1 MRQPAAMLRK
11 NSAPSS
17 TSNRL
22 EPDLVQV
29 LREGYSLADLRQD
42 AVAALTVAIL
52 ALPLSMAIAIGCG
65 VSPEKGL
72 ITSVVAGALISALG
86 GSRFQVGGPA
96 AAFIVIIGAVIAA
109 HGYDGMLI
117 ATLIAGA
124 ILILAGL
131 MRLGS
136 FIRYIPG
143 PVVLG
148 FTSGIGLLIGLSQ
161 LKDFL
166 GLKGDIPLE
175 FFHKIVALWQA
186 MGTFNPAAFAVGATT
201 LAGIFVLRAWRPR
214 WPGLLFAVVVA
225 SLAVWAL
232 GLQVETIGTRFGGI
246 PSALPL
252 PKLPEMSWAKV
263 LAVLPSAFTMAFLIG
278 VESLMS
284 AVAADT
290 MAGTRHRSNMEIL
303 AQGAANVA
311 SALFGGLPATGVI
324 ARTGANI
331 TAGAKTPVAGVLHAL
346 FVLALMVLAAPLVAY
361 LALPSLAAVLLGV
374 AWRLLDLHELRFF
387 LTRAPWDD
395 RLILLVT
402 LFLTVLV
409 DLNVAI
415 AVGVVLASMLF
426 MHRMAELPGV
436 DPGGPSIFDDV
447 DVPGRQAIPPIVLP
461 RGVQVFQF
469 RGPLFFGAA
478 AAIDEALLS
487 VDQWP
492 RAIILRLREVPL
504 IDMTALSVLEDLAA
518 RCAKHDC
525 RIVVSGLQP
534 QPRVALHRAGFLRSN
549 RVILARDLSEALAK
563 AGAVVNRSKK
573 NAVIDPVGLV
583 ER

>member
-1 MRQPAAMLRK
+1 MHVPAATTRPVSK
-11 NSAPSS
+11 TASA
-17 TSNRL
+17 TTQL
-22 EPDLVQV
+22 EPELVQT
-29 LREGYSLADLRQD
+29 LRDGYSIRYLRHD

-72 ITSVVAGALISALG
+72 VTSVVAGAFISALG
-86 GSRFQVGGPA
+86 GTRFQVGGPA
-96 AAFIVIIGAVIAA
+96 AAFIVIIGAVIAT
-109 HGYDGMLI
+109 HGYDGMLL
-117 ATLIAGA
+117 ATLMAGM
-124 ILILAGL
+124 ILILAGV

-136 FIRYIPG
+136 FIKYIPG

-148 FTSGIGLLIGLSQ
+148 FTSGIGFLIALSQ

-166 GLKGDIPLE
+166 GLSGEIPQE
-175 FFHKIVALWQA
+175 FFHKIAALWQA
-186 MGTFNPAAFAVGATT
+186 MGSFNPAAFAVGTT
-201 LAGIFVLRAWRPR
+201 ALAGIFALRAWRPR
-214 WPGLLFAVVVA
+214 WPGLLIAVVAA
-225 SLAVWAL
+225 SLAVWVL
-232 GLQVETIGTRFGGI
+232 GLKVETIGSRFGGI
-246 PSALPL
+246 PSTMPW
-252 PKLPEMSWAKV
+252 PKLPEMSWTKI

-290 MAGTRHRSNMEIL
+290 MAGTRHRSNMEVL
-303 AQGAANVA
+303 AQGVANVA

-331 TAGAKTPVAGVLHAL
+331 TAGAKTPLAGVLHAV

-361 LALPSLAAVLLGV
+361 LALPCLAAVLLSV
-374 AWRLLDLHELRFF
+374 AWRLLDMHDLRLF

-402 LFLTVLV
+402 LLLTVLA

-436 DPGGPSIFDDV
+436 DLGPSAQFEDGDT
-447 DVPGRQAIPPIVLP
+447 RSQSALPIAEVP

-478 AAIDEALLS
+478 AAVNEALLG

-492 RAIILRLREVPL
+492 SAIVLRLREVPL

-518 RCAKHDC
+518 RCAQHQC
-525 RIVVSGLQP
+525 RIVISGLQP

-549 RVILARDLSEALAK
+549 RVILARDLSEALEKAK
-563 AGAVVNRSKK
+563 AVAGRSQ
-573 NAVIDPVGLV
+573 I
-583 ER
+583 

>member
-1 MRQPAAMLRK
+1 MLQK
-11 NSAPSS
+11 NSAPSPA
-17 TSNRL
+17 SNRL

-29 LREGYSLADLRQD
+29 LREGYSLAYLRHD

-117 ATLIAGA
+117 ATLIAGV
-124 ILILAGL
+124 ILIVAGL

-148 FTSGIGLLIGLSQ
+148 FTSGIGLLIALSQ
-161 LKDFL
+161 MKDFL

-186 MGTFNPAAFAVGATT
+186 MGTFNPAAGAVGATT
-201 LAGIFVLRAWRPR
+201 LAGIFALRAWRPR
-214 WPGLLFAVVVA
+214 WPGLLIAVVVA

-232 GLQVETIGTRFGGI
+232 GLRVETIGTRFGGI

-252 PKLPEMSWAKV
+252 PKLPEMSWVKV

-278 VESLMS
+278 VELLMS

-290 MAGTRHRSNMEIL
+290 MAGTRHRSNMEVL

-324 ARTGANI
+324 ARTGTNI

-361 LALPSLAAVLLGV
+361 LALPCLAAVLLSV
-374 AWRLLDLHELRFF
+374 AWRLLDVHELRLF

-395 RLILLVT
+395 RLILLAT
-402 LFLTVLV
+402 LILTVLV

-436 DPGGPSIFDDV
+436 DLGPIDMGQTDPVKGAPCEDGDV
-447 DVPGRQAIPPIVLP
+447 ERQAAVPVIELP
-461 RGVQVFQF
+461 RGVKVFQF

-518 RCAKHDC
+518 RCARHDC
-525 RIVVSGLQP
+525 RIVISGLQP
-534 QPRVALHRAGFLRSN
+534 QPRLALHRAGFLRGH
-549 RVILARDLSEALAK
+549 RVILARDLADALAK
-563 AGAVVNRSKK
+563 ARTDVARRSKS
-573 NAVIDPVGLV
+573 
-583 ER
+583 